1 MLLEAKIST
10 KRGTWSQALIPQ
22 PGELMSHSVGSDNNH
37 INTRLCEY
45 YRIEIENLATPCVSD
60 TTNHLLLLRFSWYS
74 GGGNIVQCCDNTI
87 T

>member
-45 YRIEIENLATPCVSD
+45 YRIEIENLATPLCQTPQTTCCFSDFPSILVS
-60 TTNHLLLLRFSWYS
+60 W
-74 GGGNIVQCCDNTI
+74 
-87 T
+87 